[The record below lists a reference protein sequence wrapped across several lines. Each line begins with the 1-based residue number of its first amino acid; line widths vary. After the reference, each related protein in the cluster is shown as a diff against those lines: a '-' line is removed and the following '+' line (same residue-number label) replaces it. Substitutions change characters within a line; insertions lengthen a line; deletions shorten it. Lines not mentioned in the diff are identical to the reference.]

1 MVKERIGDFVK
12 FQKTEVINRPE
23 TIFGRK
29 EKSDKKFSDSSGNS
43 VNQIAGGHPTLKDGV
58 CLSLIHI

>member
-43 VNQIAGGHPTLKDGV
+43 VNKLIPVA
-58 CLSLIHI
+58 SLILAVLITL

>member
-29 EKSDKKFSDSSGNS
+29 EKSDKN
-43 VNQIAGGHPTLKDGV
+43 
-58 CLSLIHI
+58 SLILPAIA